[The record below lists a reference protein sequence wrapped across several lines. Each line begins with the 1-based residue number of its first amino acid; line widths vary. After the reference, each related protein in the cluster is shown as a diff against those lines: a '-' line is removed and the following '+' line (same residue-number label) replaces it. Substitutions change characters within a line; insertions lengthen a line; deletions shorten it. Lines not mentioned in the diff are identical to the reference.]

1 MYMLPSI
8 TCGSAD
14 TGALAPI
21 AATIAVCTAVLL
33 VASLK
38 SACANGPSIVHVLV
52 ILSSTHCNFSVYQ
65 EQTIFHVEMIL

>member
-14 TGALAPI
+14 TGALLPI
-21 AATIAVCTAVLL
+21 AATIAFCTAVLL

-38 SACANGPSIVHVLV
+38 SACANGPSIVHVFV
-52 ILSSTHCNFSVYQ
+52 N
-65 EQTIFHVEMIL
+65 